1 MNINADP
8 DDITDFLCDV
18 EEEFGIEF
26 EYLDATATPGTLADY
41 VIAHIPTSGNA
52 ACHSQAAF
60 YRLRSVLTKYCG
72 IPRDKIHPHSP
83 LSDLIKDDIPGNWEK
98 LKKNLK
104 AGRLPRLE
112 STWRF
117 IVIVDFVIPLAIA
130 SFFWVMGL
138 DFGMC
143 GIIFLALL
151 AVNMLG
157 VDGGTLIPE
166 RFQTIG
172 DLIPY
177 IPYASLSHSVVQTRE
192 TVLERIIF
200 IARDCFAT
208 PQEKISEDS
217 MIFD

>member
-1 MNINADP
+1 
-8 DDITDFLCDV
+8 
-18 EEEFGIEF
+18 
-26 EYLDATATPGTLADY
+26 
-41 VIAHIPTSGNA
+41 
-52 ACHSQAAF
+52 
-60 YRLRSVLTKYCG
+60 
-72 IPRDKIHPHSP
+72 

-98 LKKNLK
+98 LKQNLK
-104 AGRLPRLE
+104 AGRLPQLG

-138 DFGMC
+138 DFDIC

-177 IPYASLSHSVVQTRE
+177 IPYASLSYSVVQTRE
-192 TVLERIIF
+192 AVLERILF
-200 IARDCFAT
+200 IARDWFAT

-217 MIFD
+217 MIFDQA